1 MKRVLLSAFGMIAI
15 LVASFA
21 TQAADLA
28 PAPVRA
34 PVKAAPVE
42 VVNWTG
48 LYIGGNFGYSW
59 GRANSDFTLTPT
71 GSTTTTTSNN
81 KQDIRGVLGGAQI
94 GYNWQNSAF
103 LYGLEADFQ
112 GADQKGRTIAI
123 DTNATD
129 VANAGGAPGCTIGGV
144 VGGTPCPSAITSR
157 LGQKLE
163 WFGTVRG
170 RVGYLVAPSWLVYG
184 TGGLAYGRV
193 KSDFLSVEP
202 DGETDVSHWAE
213 TRVGWSAG
221 AGIEAMLWD
230 RWTWRLEY
238 LHVDLT
244 RNGST
249 SSAIFH
255 SGFNTPPPGIVVG
268 NLAINT
274 RASDEIVR
282 VGLNY
287 IFRP

>member
-21 TQAADLA
+21 TQAADLPPTSAKA
-28 PAPVRA
+28 PTV
-34 PVKAAPVE
+34 PVE

-59 GRANSDFTLTPT
+59 GRANSDFTFTPT
-71 GSTTTTTSNN
+71 GSTTTTSNN
-81 KQDIRGVLGGAQI
+81 KQDIRGVLGGGQI

-103 LYGLEADFQ
+103 VYGLEADFQ
-112 GADQKGRTIAI
+112 GADQKGRII
-123 DTNATD
+123 SLDTNAGD
-129 VANAGGAPGCTIGGV
+129 VKNAGGGVGCTIGGTS
-144 VGGTPCPSAITSR
+144 TPCPNSITST
-157 LGQKLE
+157 LGQTLE

-170 RVGYLVAPSWLVYG
+170 RVGYLVAPYGMVYG

-193 KSDFLSVEP
+193 KSNFLSVEP

-221 AGIEAMLWD
+221 AGIEAMLLGG
-230 RWTWRLEY
+230 WTWRLEY

-249 SSAIFH
+249 NSTLFH
-255 SGFNTPPPGIVVG
+255 SGFFTPPPGIVVG
-268 NLAINT
+268 NFAINT
-274 RASDEIVR
+274 RATDEIVR

>member
-1 MKRVLLSAFGMIAI
+1 MTMKRVLLSASGMIAI

-21 TQAADLA
+21 TQAADL
-28 PAPVRA
+28 PRA
-34 PVKAAPVE
+34 PVKAPPVE

-59 GRANSDFTLTPT
+59 GRANSDFTFTPT
-71 GSTTTTTSNN
+71 GTTTTTTSNN
-81 KQDIRGVLGGAQI
+81 RQNINGVLGGAQI
-94 GYNWQNSAF
+94 GYNWQSSAF

-112 GADQKGRTIAI
+112 GADQKGRITVL
-123 DTNATD
+123 DTNPTD
-129 VANAGGAPGCTIGGV
+129 VANAGGGVGCTIGGTS
-144 VGGTPCPSAITSR
+144 TPCPAAITST

-213 TRVGWSAG
+213 TRVGWAAG
-221 AGIEAMLWD
+221 AGVEAMLWD

-249 SSAIFH
+249 NSTLFH
-255 SGFNTPPPGIVVG
+255 SGFFTPPPGVIVG
-268 NLAINT
+268 NFAINT

-287 IFRP
+287 VFRP

>member
-1 MKRVLLSAFGMIAI
+1 MKRVLLSASGMIAI

-21 TQAADLA
+21 AQAADLP
-28 PAPVRA
+28 PAAA
-34 PVKAAPVE
+34 PVKASTVPVE

-48 LYIGGNFGYSW
+48 FYIGGNVGYGW
-59 GRANSDFTLTPT
+59 GRANSDFTSSNT
-71 GSTTTTTSNN
+71 GATNN
-81 KQDIRGVLGGAQI
+81 NRQDIRGVLGGGQI
-94 GYNWQNSAF
+94 GYNWQSSAF

-112 GADQKGRTIAI
+112 GAGQKGRAIAL

-129 VANAGGAPGCTIGGV
+129 VVNAGGGVGCTIGGV
-144 VGGTPCPSAITSR
+144 VGGTPCPNAITST
-157 LGQKLE
+157 LDQKLQ

-193 KSDFLSVEP
+193 KSDLLTVEP
-202 DGETDVSHWAE
+202 DGETDVSHWTE
-213 TRVGWSAG
+213 TRVGWTAG
-221 AGIEAMLWD
+221 AGVEAMFWD

-274 RASDEIVR
+274 RATDEIVR